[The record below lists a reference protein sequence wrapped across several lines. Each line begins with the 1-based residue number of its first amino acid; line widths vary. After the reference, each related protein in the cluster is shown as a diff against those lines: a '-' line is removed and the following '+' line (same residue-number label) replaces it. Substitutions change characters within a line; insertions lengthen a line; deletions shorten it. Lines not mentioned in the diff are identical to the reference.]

1 MGKREVELKNLNTNN
16 KTYSKYAKLMPNPS
30 IGKVHHSGQL
40 EASGRLRGAR
50 GGPAGRR
57 GERNQGG
64 DGSGDRIPV
73 DRRLQVRLN

>member
-1 MGKREVELKNLNTNN
+1 M
-16 KTYSKYAKLMPNPS
+16 NPS

-64 DGSGDRIPV
+64 DGSGDRVPV
-73 DRRLQVRLN
+73 DRRLQVRLKKVSDYLLVFGVRLTSMVV